1 MKSNPQLRSF
11 SFDPHRILY
20 PHSRFNKSCL
30 IVHLLERD
38 FYKYL
43 KKIMNNIKDKT
54 SKKLRSMFKVDKINL
69 QKGRF
74 NKTLNKTAYHQKGDT
89 EIKDDTGNNDK
100 SMFKVKEINLR
111 KGRVEKTLTKIVDHD
126 IDDVN

>member
-38 FYKYL
+38 FYKYM

-54 SKKLRSMFKVDKINL
+54 SKKVRSMFKVDKINL
-69 QKGRF
+69 QKGRVI
-74 NKTLNKTAYHQKGDT
+74 KTLDKSADQQKGHT
-89 EIKDDTGNNDK
+89 EIKDNTGNNDK
-100 SMFKVKEINLR
+100 STFKVEEINLY
-111 KGRVEKTLTKIVDHD
+111 KGRVEKNTH
-126 IDDVN
+126 